1 MAPNTSMVP
10 LLMLGAHLTGD
21 FILQTGYM
29 AAHKLTD
36 WRVRAWHVTAYTS
49 PFALVLL
56 AAPLPWPRYGILL
69 ASIWVTHFITDSRR
83 WVSDD
88 HWAPRPILVDQSIHI
103 MSLGLLG
110 LAVGL

>member
-1 MAPNTSMVP
+1 MTASTSMVP
-10 LLMLGAHLTGD
+10 LLLLGAHLTGD
-21 FILQTGYM
+21 FILQTSYM
-29 AAHKLTD
+29 AANKMAS

-49 PFALVLL
+49 PFVLVLL
-56 AAPLPWPRYGILL
+56 VTPLSWPRYGILL

-88 HWAPRPILVDQSIHI
+88 NWAPRPILVDQAIHI